1 MNVRAV
7 QVLALSIFLMSAC
20 GGGSNGVTVGKKIAL
35 LLPENTSVRDYS
47 EDRTHFEAK
56 VKQLCSDCQVL
67 FSVAKDGAEQAS
79 QATADI
85 AGGASVIVLDPIPGS
100 AAAAIATQAKTANIP
115 IISYDS
121 LITNTADLNYYLSF
135 DYAAVGTLQGTSL
148 LAALGGKSRPTIV
161 QLNGDANDSRAA
173 LFKQSAHGALDGK
186 VTIGKEYA
194 TPGSRES
201 FAEVEMRQAITA
213 LNRKVDGVLAANDTI
228 ASGAVKAMKSA
239 VLKPLPPVTGQSAD
253 LAAIQRILTGDQYM
267 TVYESILAEA
277 EAAATLAYDLA
288 FGVAVPQSLIQGRS
302 VNNGS
307 ADVPAVLVA
316 PVAVTKA
323 NIESTVVRDGFWTA
337 DQICT
342 SQYASVC
349 ATAGIA

>member
-1 MNVRAV
+1 MR
-7 QVLALSIFLMSAC
+7 VLALSIFLVAAC
-20 GGGSNGVTVGKKIAL
+20 GGGPSGVTLGKKIAL
-35 LLPENTSVRDYS
+35 LLPENTSSRDFS
-47 EDRTHFEAK
+47 VDRNHFEAK
-56 VKQLCSDCQVL
+56 VKSLCSDCQVL
-67 FSVAKDGAEQAS
+67 TSVAKDGAEQAS
-79 QATADI
+79 QATTAI
-85 AGGASVIVLDPIPGS
+85 AGGASVIVVDPIPGS
-100 AAAAIATQAKTANIP
+100 AAGAIATQAKTANIP

-148 LAALGGKSRPTIV
+148 LTALSSKTKPTIV
-161 QLNGDANDSRAA
+161 QLNGDASDSRAA

-186 VTIGKEYA
+186 VTFGKEYD
-194 TPGSRES
+194 TPGARES
-201 FAEVEMRQAITA
+201 FAEDEMRQAVTA
-213 LNRKVDGVLAANDTI
+213 LNRKVDGVLAGDDTI
-228 ASGAVKAMKSA
+228 ASGAIKAMKSL
-239 VLKPLPPVTGQSAD
+239 VLKPLPPVTGQGAD

-316 PVAVTKA
+316 PVAVTKS

-349 ATAGIA
+349 AAAGIA

>member
-1 MNVRAV
+1 MNVRV
-7 QVLALSIFLMSAC
+7 VHVLALSILLMSAC
-20 GGGSNGVTVGKKIAL
+20 GGGSNGVTLGKKIAL
-35 LLPENTSVRDYS
+35 LLPENTSIRDYS
-47 EDRTHFEAK
+47 MDRTHFAAK
-56 VKQLCSDCQVL
+56 VKQLCSDCEVL
-67 FSVAKDGAEQAS
+67 SSVAKDGAEQAS
-79 QATADI
+79 QATSDI

-100 AAAAIATQAKTANIP
+100 AAGAIVTQAKTANIP
-115 IISYDS
+115 IISYDD

-148 LAALGGKSRPTIV
+148 LTALGSKIKPTIV

-173 LFKQSAHGALDGK
+173 LFNQSAHGALDGK
-186 VTIGKEYA
+186 VTFGKEYS
-194 TPGSRES
+194 TPGTRES
-201 FAEVEMRQAITA
+201 FAEDEMRQAITA
-213 LNRKVDGVLAANDTI
+213 LNRKVDGVLAVDDAL
-228 ASGAVKAMKSA
+228 ASGAIKAMKSA
-239 VLKPLPPVTGQSAD
+239 VLKPLPPVTGQGAD
-253 LAAIQRILTGDQYM
+253 LAAIQRILAGDQYM
-267 TVYESILAEA
+267 TVYEPILAEA
-277 EAAATLAYDLA
+277 DAAATLAYDLA
-288 FGVAVPQSLIQGRS
+288 FGIAVPQSLIQGRS

-349 ATAGIA
+349 ATSGIA